1 LNKNILNTGVQ
12 EFIIKNKNTDIM
24 SVLLKKPIFDDVSN
38 NELVEQLEA
47 RKKSEKKLPTWFSA
61 SNIYYPNKLNI
72 EQTSSEITAKY
83 KADLVSGKSL
93 VDVTGGLGV
102 DSYYFSKKTER
113 VYHCELNENLSE
125 IATYN
130 LRILDAENVQTYNED
145 GLYFIKKSNTNFDW
159 IYVDPSRRNDLKQ
172 RIFLLSDCLPNV
184 VDNLDFMFSK
194 SDNILIKTAPLLDIS
209 AGIKELDHIKEIHI
223 VAIQNDV
230 KELLWVLQ
238 KKYQGS
244 ISIKTINK
252 TLKGDQTFNFNIQS
266 EKEAISKFSEPL
278 IYLYEPNAA
287 ILKSGAFKIIGQAKQ
302 VKKLHT
308 NTHLY
313 TSNSLIDFP
322 GRRFIIEV
330 ILPYN
335 KSALKKARIKKANIT
350 TRNFPESVATIRKK
364 MKIKDGGEIYL
375 FFTKDLNEN
384 VVVLQCKRV

>member
-1 LNKNILNTGVQ
+1 
-12 EFIIKNKNTDIM
+12 M

>member
-1 LNKNILNTGVQ
+1 MNKNILNTGVQ

-102 DSYYFSKKTER
+102 DSYFFSKKTER

-184 VDNLDFMFSK
+184 VDNLDLMLSK

-350 TRNFPESVATIRKK
+350 TRNFPESVVTIRKK